1 MPIAH
6 PFYTCSI
13 VIGGVAARRFR
24 FASLLAP
31 LPRTSED
38 QSGRADGSSPPAARA
53 EHSGWVGGEQIS
65 VCGRCE
71 FGWPGIGPDK
81 QRSVRADWFGPSAGQ
96 AVVSGPVLERLRCGD
111 GRLPLVSVPLL
122 VKPRVL
128 PRSPAACAARS
139 CCVLQ
144 RGACPEICSFSSLL
158 VSYSLFFPLSLSVS
172 VSLSPFV
179 PCSY

>member
-1 MPIAH
+1 MATSCPLGTDV
-6 PFYTCSI
+6 FGTCTPSPLTPSMMSLD
-13 VIGGVAARRFR
+13 VSMLARSR
-24 FASLLAP
+24 L
-31 LPRTSED
+31 
-38 QSGRADGSSPPAARA
+38 QPPQAK
-53 EHSGWVGGEQIS
+53 IS